1 MRDGRPELLFGLP
14 PILDAGVRTLI
25 LGSFPSP
32 ASLAGQHY
40 YAHRQNQ
47 FWRLLG
53 VLLGEPL
60 PELDYL
66 DKQRCLLAHR
76 IGVWDV
82 YRQCRRQGALDAAIQ
97 SPETNDFACLAH
109 ATRRNSHV
117 SASMAGR
124 PASLPPGSRNGATQ
138 QPSCHRP
145 ARLIRSPSPASLRSG
160 GPDWAS
166 RAVTDTA
173 RGGGRSSPRLSAPAA
188 PTRRITCRV
197 RGRHAGTGD
206 APARSCPCTVRAL
219 SGVVRN
225 APGRPPCCSRPA
237 ASSPARSA

>member
-97 SPETNDFACLAH
+97 SPETNDFACLANE
-109 ATRRNSHV
+109 APRLARVCFNGRT
-117 SASMAGR
+117 AGKF
-124 PASLPPGSRNGATQ
+124 PPGSGNSATQ
-138 QPSCHRP
+138 RRP
-145 ARLIRSPSPASLRSG
+145 AIDQPGVYARLRQQACAL
-160 GPDWAS
+160 A
-166 RAVTDTA
+166 
-173 RGGGRSSPRLSAPAA
+173 GR
-188 PTRRITCRV
+188 I
-197 RGRHAGTGD
+197 GR
-206 APARSCPCTVRAL
+206 
-219 SGVVRN
+219 
-225 APGRPPCCSRPA
+225 PGR
-237 ASSPARSA
+237 